1 MTESPAFDHLLH
13 CVPDVEATVA
23 KYSAAGLPAH
33 ANEPFEGFHNGA
45 WLLDVRYVEIL
56 TIVDR
61 ELFAPS
67 AFGKATTGW
76 MPTIDRLMGDGGG
89 ALNFAVN
96 VTDVDATAERLRRQ
110 GHDVEVTT
118 FSFDGSPVSFREAI
132 LTDAP
137 PWAPFF
143 ITYTPSREEIWTK
156 LAADRVNRGTHDL
169 TGIVIE
175 TPRPD
180 EAATWLSELTGVPRD
195 EDTAAVPLP
204 GATVHFVPGE
214 ADQITTLLL
223 AEGNPPTTTV
233 DGLALRPATN

>member
-13 CVPDVEATVA
+13 VVTDVEATVA

-45 WLLDVRYVEIL
+45 WRLDARYIEIL
-56 TIVDR
+56 TIVDH
-61 ELFAPS
+61 EEFAPS
-67 AFGKATTGW
+67 AFGRSTVGW
-76 MPTIDRLMGDGGG
+76 LPTIDRLMGEGGG

-96 VTDVDATAERLRRQ
+96 VTDADVTANRLREQ

-118 FSFDGSPVSFREAI
+118 FSFDGSPISFREAI

-143 ITYTPSREEIWTK
+143 ITYDPPRDELLTMLP
-156 LAADRVNRGTHDL
+156 AGRVNRGAHDL

-180 EAATWLSELTGVPRD
+180 EAATWLGELTGVPRD
-195 EDTAAVPLP
+195 ADTAAVPLP

-233 DGLALRPATN
+233 DGLALRPTTN